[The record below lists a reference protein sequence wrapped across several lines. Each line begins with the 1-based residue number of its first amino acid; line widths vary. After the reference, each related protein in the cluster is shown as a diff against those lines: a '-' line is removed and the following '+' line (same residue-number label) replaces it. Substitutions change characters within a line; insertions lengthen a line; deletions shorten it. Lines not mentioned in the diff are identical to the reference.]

1 MEIVAL
7 IGRILFAL
15 VFLGS
20 GFAHLTQTDA
30 MAGYAKSKKVP
41 AARLAVLGSGAMI
54 IVGALMV
61 LLGVWGDLGALLL
74 AAFLLSTAV
83 VMHNFWT
90 VTDPQEKQ
98 LDMVHFM
105 KDTSLAG
112 AALLVF
118 VLYATTDIGLTLTG
132 PLF

>member
-15 VFLGS
+15 IFLAS
-20 GFAHLTQTDA
+20 GFAHLSQPA
-30 MAGYAKSKKVP
+30 MVEYATSKKVP
-41 AARLAVLGSGAMI
+41 AARLAVLGSGVWI
-54 IVGALMV
+54 LVGALMV

-98 LDMVHFM
+98 LEMVQFM
-105 KDTSLAG
+105 KDTGLAG
-112 AALLVF
+112 AALLIF
-118 VLYATTDIGLTLTG
+118 VLYSTTDVGLTITD